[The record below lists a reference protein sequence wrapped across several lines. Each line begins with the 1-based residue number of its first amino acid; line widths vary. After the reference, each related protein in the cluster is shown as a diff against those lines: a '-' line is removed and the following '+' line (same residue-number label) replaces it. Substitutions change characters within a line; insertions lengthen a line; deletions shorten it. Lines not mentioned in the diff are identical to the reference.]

1 MVKMNF
7 NLKTYINKLKGKC
20 FGLGFTMRVSET
32 ARDTTAIVFNG
43 SVDKIILLNLEADI
57 YGGIPTVRAY
67 LVNPPRYRWANAEGF
82 TLDQMIELKKERVFI
97 EIDPTKTANYL
108 L

>member
-1 MVKMNF
+1 MNF
-7 NLKTYINKLKGKC
+7 NLKTYINRLKGEC
-20 FGLGFTMRVSET
+20 FRLGFKVRITESV
-32 ARDTTAIVFNG
+32 RDTTAIVSNA
-43 SVDKIILLNLEADI
+43 SVDKVILLNLETGI
-57 YGGIPTVRAY
+57 YGGLPQIRAY

-97 EIDPTKTANYL
+97 EVDPMKTASYL